1 MKGDGAMARRTLARE
16 ALVRGIGLHSGRE
29 ALARCLAAEPGQGI
43 VFRRVDLPGAPP
55 ISARLTEVRS
65 TERRTVLGEGD
76 GSVET
81 VEHLLAA
88 AAALQ
93 IDDLTIELDGPE
105 PPIGDGSFAP
115 YVEAMQAAGTV
126 EQPGDPVIYRVLGAV
141 PPDGGRCLLC
151 RVARPCIPS
160 HHDDRVE
167 ASADRTPGRHL
178 RHHPGRIRPGAGAGP
193 DLRLPARGGGAAG
206 PRAGAGS
213 GARVHP
219 RPIGG
224 RVGGRCPPLAG
235 RIRPPQGGRH
245 RRRSRAGRRAG
256 AGARDR
262 DQTESP
268 GQHRAGALAPAHRTA
283 RGRRRDGHRPDP
295 GRDSAPVPVPPGRSD
310 HRGRG
315 RPAGSS
321 GSRTSRSTSRSS
333 RATFPAIRSCRAC

>member
-1 MKGDGAMARRTLARE
+1 MARRTLARE

-55 ISARLTEVRS
+55 IPARLSNVRS
-65 TERRTVLGEGD
+65 TDRRTVLGEGD

-126 EQPGDPVIYRVLGAV
+126 EQPGDPVIYRVLA
-141 PPDGGRCLLC
+141 PFHLSGGRCLLR
-151 RVARPCIPS
+151 RVARPGIPA

-167 ASADRTPGRHL
+167 SSADRTPGRQL

-193 DLRLPARGGGAAG
+193 DLRFPARGGGAAG
-206 PRAGAGS
+206 PGARAGS
-213 GARVHP
+213 GAGVHP
-219 RPIGG
+219 RPVGG

-235 RIRPPQGGRH
+235 RIRAPQGGRY

-256 AGARDR
+256 AGARGR

-268 GQHRAGALAPAHRTA
+268 GKHRAGALAPAHRTA
-283 RGRRRDGHRPDP
+283 RWRHRDGHREDP
-295 GRDSAPVPVPPGRSD
+295 GRDSAPVPHAPRRSN

-315 RPAGSS
+315 DQPDRRDQERHDQRAVLPGPL
-321 GSRTSRSTSRSS
+321 S
-333 RATFPAIRSCRAC
+333 RATRSCPAC